1 MNKILLGYEPAHVPA
16 GTLKRVEGL
25 APHLEIVV
33 TEDRAEVEEALA
45 DIEVAARRFPHDLIV
60 RAPKL
65 RWLQQWGAGA
75 DWLLRYPEVTS
86 RDFVLTNA
94 SGVHAIPITEHILAF
109 MLSFARQLHH
119 AVRAQQRQEWDRPQ
133 RTGFTPQEPI
143 SELYGSTLLL
153 VGVGAIGQRTAQVSS
168 ALGMRVLGVRRNP
181 DQAVP
186 SVEAMYGPGKL
197 LSVLPEADFV
207 VLTVPLTP
215 ETRGMIGE
223 PELRAMKP
231 EACLFNIGRG
241 GTIQEEVLVR
251 ALREGWIAGAGLD
264 VFESEPLPSDSPL
277 WRMTNVIIT
286 PHYAGL
292 TPRYE
297 ERALDIFFRNLARYV
312 AGDPLRN
319 VVDKDL
325 VY

>member
-1 MNKILLGYEPAHVPA
+1 MNKILLGYEPANVPP
-16 GTLKRVEGL
+16 GTLERVEDL
-25 APHLEIVV
+25 APHLEILV
-33 TEDRAEVEEALA
+33 TEDQSEIEAALG
-45 DIEVAARRFPHDLIV
+45 DIEIAARRFPHDLIV
-60 RAPKL
+60 SAPRL
-65 RWLQQWGAGA
+65 RWVQQWGAGA
-75 DWLLRYPEVTS
+75 DWLLRYPEARD
-86 RDFVLTNA
+86 RDFILTNA

-133 RTGFTPQEPI
+133 RAGFSSQEPI
-143 SELYGSTLLL
+143 FELCDRTLLL
-153 VGVGAIGQRTAQVSS
+153 IGVGAIGQRTAQAAS
-168 ALGMRVLGVRRNP
+168 ALGMHVLGIRRNP
-181 DQAVP
+181 ERRVP
-186 SVEAMYGPGKL
+186 GVEAMYGPEQL

-231 EACLFNIGRG
+231 EAYLLNIGRG
-241 GTIQEEVLVR
+241 GTIQEEFLVR
-251 ALREGWIAGAGLD
+251 ALQEGWIAGAGLD
-264 VFESEPLPSDSPL
+264 VFESEPLPSYSPL
-277 WRMTNVIIT
+277 WQMNNVIIT

-297 ERALDIFFRNLARYV
+297 QRALGIFFDNLARYV
-312 AGDPLRN
+312 AGEPLTN